1 MTRPRG
7 YTAAWM
13 SQSSLRAPG
22 ALGPLAVIAAA
33 GRRTAPLVSRPT
45 GPAAFA
51 GPTALARPSTCARSA
66 TTRPWTVASRLLS
79 TGAAAHPHLVKRLR
93 ELRHLAA
100 IEFAVAVGIEFK
112 GVIDQSLRRR
122 RSAPA
127 AARAAR
133 TAGRAASG
141 RLSRHHRRRQH
152 PRRHHHTAQESFHR
166 KAPRS

>member
-22 ALGPLAVIAAA
+22 ALGPLSVIAAA

-45 GPAAFA
+45 GPTAFA
-51 GPTALARPSTCARSA
+51 GPTACARSA
-66 TTRPWTVASRLLS
+66 TTRPWTVASSLLS

-112 GVIDQSLRRR
+112 GVIDEPLRRWR
-122 RSAPA
+122 TTPA
-127 AARAAR
+127 AAWAAR
-133 TAGRAASG
+133 PAGRAAPG
-141 RLSRHHRRRQH
+141 RLSRHHRCRQD
-152 PRRHHHTAQESFHR
+152 PRRHRHTTQESFHR
-166 KAPRS
+166 QAPRS